1 MMNSDKLSLR
11 LERVASYVPEGSVL
25 ADIGSDHA
33 YLPCFLGLKKKI
45 SKAIAG
51 EITQGPYESARQQVE
66 ISGLTEMI
74 DVRKGDGLSVLERNE
89 AEAVTI
95 CGMGGTLI
103 ASILERGKDK
113 LEQVTR
119 LVLQPNVGA
128 ITVRKWLLKEG
139 WVLTEEEILEED
151 GKIYE
156 ILVADRTGEQPY
168 TSDKDAELLMGPFL
182 LHSQNKAFKQKWTG
196 EARQWKA
203 ILEQMENAQGPGID
217 SKRQELL
224 ANIKRVEDW
233 MQ

>member
-1 MMNSDKLSLR
+1 
-11 LERVASYVPEGSVL
+11 
-25 ADIGSDHA
+25 
-33 YLPCFLGLKKKI
+33 
-45 SKAIAG
+45 
-51 EITQGPYESARQQVE
+51 
-66 ISGLTEMI
+66 
-74 DVRKGDGLSVLERNE
+74 
-89 AEAVTI
+89 
-95 CGMGGTLI
+95 
-103 ASILERGKDK
+103 
-113 LEQVTR
+113 
-119 LVLQPNVGA
+119 VGA